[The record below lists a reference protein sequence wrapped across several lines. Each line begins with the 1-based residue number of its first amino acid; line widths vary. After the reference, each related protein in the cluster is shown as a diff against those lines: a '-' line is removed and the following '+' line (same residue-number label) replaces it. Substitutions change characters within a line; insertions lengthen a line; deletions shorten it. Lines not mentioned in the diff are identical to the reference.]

1 MTTALNIDD
10 TLLAE
15 ALALDE
21 QTPPDAL
28 VEIALKEYIQRRKR
42 LKLIELFGTIE
53 YDPNYNYKTQ
63 RR

>member
-1 MTTALNIDD
+1 MTVALNIDD
-10 TLLAE
+10 ALLEE
-15 ALALDE
+15 ALALGN

-53 YDPNYNYKTQ
+53 YDPDYNYKTQ

>member
-1 MTTALNIDD
+1 MTVALNIDD
-10 TLLAE
+10 ALLEE
-15 ALALDE
+15 ALALGN

>member
-1 MTTALNIDD
+1 MTVALNIDD
-10 TLLAE
+10 ALLKE
-15 ALALDE
+15 ALALGN

-53 YDPNYNYKTQ
+53 YDPNYSYKTQ